1 MREGSWEVAVIG
13 GGLVG
18 AAIGYGMARARR
30 RVIVLDEGDRAFR
43 ASRGNFALVWVQ
55 GKGVGMPGYAAWTR
69 HSSEIW
75 AGFAREVG
83 EETGISVAHRR
94 PGGFALALSEAEL
107 ERRGAMM
114 ARLMSQE
121 GMEPYEYERVG
132 RNELFRRLP
141 EIGPEVVGAIYCPL
155 DGDVNSLRLF
165 RALHTGFVGR
175 GGAYAPGRRVRR
187 IAPVAGG
194 GFEVVAGDETVA
206 AERVVLAAGIGNARL
221 APMVGLSAAVR
232 PQRGQVIVTEKAA
245 PFLPYP
251 MHTVRQTDEGGVMIG
266 DSAEEIGAEEIG
278 AGEIGAGEAGAEDG
292 RVGLG
297 ILAVEA
303 ERAARMFPRIGRLNV
318 VRTWSALRVMTADG
332 FPIYEQ
338 SEDFPGA
345 FLCTCHSGVTLAA
358 AHALTLAPMIDRGAL
373 EARLSPF
380 SARRFDVPAV
390 A

>member
-1 MREGSWEVAVIG
+1 MAEKAWEAAVIG

-18 AAIGYGMARARR
+18 AAIGYGLARAGR

-55 GKGVGMPGYAAWTR
+55 GKGVGMPAYAAWTR
-69 HSSEIW
+69 HSAEAW
-75 AGFAREVG
+75 AGFAKEVG
-83 EETGISVAHRR
+83 EETGIPLAHRR
-94 PGGFALALSEAEL
+94 PGGFALCLTEAEL

-114 ARLMSQE
+114 ERLMSQP
-121 GMEPYEYERVG
+121 GMAPYEYERVG
-132 RNELFRRLP
+132 RNELFRLLP
-141 EIGPEVVGAIYCPL
+141 EIGPAVVGAFYCPL
-155 DGDVNSLRLF
+155 DGDVNSLRLL

-175 GGAYAPGRRVRR
+175 GGQYAPGRVVTR
-187 IAPVAGG
+187 IAPLAGG
-194 GFEVVAGDETVA
+194 GFEVMAGDRVVA

-221 APMVGLSAAVR
+221 APMVGLRAEVR

-251 MHTVRQTDEGGVMIG
+251 MHTLRQTDEGGVMIG
-266 DSAEEIGAEEIG
+266 DSAEE
-278 AGEIGAGEAGAEDG
+278 AGVEDG

-332 FPIYEQ
+332 FPIYDQ
-338 SEDFPGA
+338 SEAFPGA

-358 AHALTLAPMIDRGAL
+358 AHAVTLAPMIAAGAL
-373 EARLSPF
+373 DAGLSPF
-380 SARRFDVPAV
+380 RARRFDVPA
-390 A
+390 AA